1 MIKVDIKQLANK
13 YKQYVI
19 DMRREFHMYPEPS
32 WYEVNTSKRIKEELD
47 KMNIPY
53 ISVAGTG
60 IAATIKGGKPGK
72 TVALRADIDALE
84 VQEANDVDYR
94 SQNDGMMHACGHDG
108 HAAMLLGAAKIL
120 NDIKDDIE
128 GTVKLFFQPA
138 EEITEGAEKMIEEGV
153 MNGVDGVFAIHLW
166 ADIEYGKVS
175 VEAGPRMAA
184 SDIFKIKVSG
194 KGGHG
199 SMPHQGI
206 DAIVAASAI
215 VMDLQSIVSREIN
228 PLEPAVVSIGM
239 FNSGTR
245 FNVISNEAVLE
256 GTTRCFNKDIRDKFP
271 EIIERVVKNTAKS
284 YRAETEVEY
293 IYGTFPTI
301 NDEECSKIAEKS
313 VEKILDKEAVTLFE
327 KLTGAEDFA
336 YFLEK
341 APGVLAFVGIRNE
354 EKQACYPHHNEKFQ
368 MDEDALEIGTAL
380 YAQYAVDFL
389 NKNA

>member
-1 MIKVDIKQLANK
+1 MDIKELAKK

-19 DMRREFHMYPEPS
+19 DMRREFHMYPESS
-32 WYEVNTSKRIKEELD
+32 WHEVNTSRRIKEELD
-47 KMNIPY
+47 KMDIPY

-84 VQEANDVDYR
+84 VQEANDIEYK
-94 SQNDGMMHACGHDG
+94 SKNDGMMHACGHDG
-108 HAAMLLGAAKIL
+108 HGAMLLGAGKIL
-120 NDIKDDIE
+120 NDIKDEIE

-138 EEITEGAEKMIEEGV
+138 EEITEGAEQMIKEGV
-153 MNGVDGVFAIHLW
+153 MEGVDGVFAIHLW
-166 ADIEYGKVS
+166 ADIEYGRVS

-199 SMPHQGI
+199 SMPHQGV

-215 VMDLQSIVSREIN
+215 VMDIQSIVSREIS
-228 PLEPAVVSIGM
+228 PLDPAVVSIGM

-256 GTTRCFNKDIRDKFP
+256 GTTRCFNKDVRDKFP
-271 EIIERVVKNTAKS
+271 GIIERVVKNTAKS
-284 YRAETEVEY
+284 YRAKAEVEY
-293 IYGTFPTI
+293 TYGTFPTI
-301 NDEECSKIAEKS
+301 NNEYCSKIAEKS
-313 VEKILDKEAVTLFE
+313 VEKILNREAITLFE
-327 KLTGAEDFA
+327 KITGAEDFS

-354 EKQACYPHHNEKFQ
+354 AKQACYPHHNANFQ
-368 MDEDALEIGTAL
+368 MDEEALEIGTAL

-389 NKNA
+389 TA